1 MKKCLII
8 ALTLLFLVSSML
20 IPIYAAPDLE
30 TVAEQNFDNL
40 PDNTDAALAKLRKD
54 WQVTS
59 DGGCAFGVKGFGV
72 EDGALYMSSFSGFR
86 YDKPLNGAYEF
97 SFDYKNPGASG
108 TASGHMIFLRNAL
121 SDPKNLLFE
130 TVGKSGTTPLG
141 KSGIGMYIWGHYA
154 GLTAVTYEDEDCV
167 FGYTTLMMDIDI
179 GSGFDVHNEFVHV
192 TVADDGAGTIR
203 LSFNG
208 EEKIVITLSGRTKVI
223 PATTV
228 MDVWTS
234 ATVEAGGKTVTKE
247 GLLIAAANASVGFG
261 KRPYNDEV
269 GTQYIDNL
277 VIRTAAP
284 ETEPPTEEPTEPATE
299 ALTEAP
305 TDAPTEAPTATP
317 TEAPTEAPTETPTTP
332 VTEADADTAAP
343 VDTGAEQASDTEP
356 ASNSGCASVVGI
368 LPLSM
373 LTAAAAVALKHRHI

>member
-30 TVAEQNFDNL
+30 TVAELNFDNL

-141 KSGIGMYIWGHYA
+141 KSGIGLYIWGHYA

-192 TVADDGAGTIR
+192 NVADDGEGTMR
-203 LSFNG
+203 LFFNG
-208 EEKIVITLSGRTKVI
+208 EEKIVITLSGRSKVI
-223 PATTV
+223 PGTTV
-228 MDVWTS
+228 MDVYTS
-234 ATVEAGGKTVTKE
+234 ATVEAGGKTVTKD
-247 GLLIAAANASVGFG
+247 GLLIAADNASVGFG
-261 KRPYNDEV
+261 KRPYNDAV
-269 GTQYIDNL
+269 GTQYMDNL
-277 VIRTAAP
+277 VIKIVAP
-284 ETEPPTEEPTEPATE
+284 QTDAP
-299 ALTEAP
+299 TEAP
-305 TDAPTEAPTATP
+305 TDAPTEAPTEAL
-317 TEAPTEAPTETPTTP
+317 TEAPTEAPTETPTD
-332 VTEADADTAAP
+332 VSTEPATAALAY
-343 VDTGAEQASDTEP
+343 TGAEQACDTEP
-356 ASNSGCASVVGI
+356 TSDSGCASVVGI
-368 LPLSM
+368 LPLSL
-373 LTAAAAVALKHRHI
+373 LTVAAVVIVLKRRQG